1 MINAIYLTFNIIFH
15 HCGFLWPNYKQSMNQ
30 WSLWWYGLDHAGLL
44 TMQWWVNR
52 VMQTYPGLSIIQ
64 RLPKTDYMLCDECK
78 TQRQLLNHSTSHHQQ
93 RHSLLSRLGCWQFSG
108 NVTPRTVT
116 AASYNGPACRV
127 LSLKLTLTS
136 IPQCPGCQ
144 LIWQGLGCWAAGL
157 AACLG
162 LLTAWSTL
170 TLGRRFVYSGPTQY
184 RTVQYGAV
192 QCSTVGLL
200 VQHRWAGLGWWLG
213 PHSGSGPAR
222 RVMQPPA
229 GVNII
234 TTF

>member
-1 MINAIYLTFNIIFH
+1 M
-15 HCGFLWPNYKQSMNQ
+15 
-30 WSLWWYGLDHAGLL
+30 WYGLDHAGLL

-64 RLPKTDYMLCDECK
+64 RLPETDDMLCDEC
-78 TQRQLLNHSTSHHQQ
+78 TAPETTAESLHHTPSAAAQSPVQTRLLTIQWECDTTHCRCSLVQRSS
-93 RHSLLSRLGCWQFSG
+93 
-108 NVTPRTVT
+108 VPRTL
-116 AASYNGPACRV
+116 R
-127 LSLKLTLTS
+127 SLKLTLTS

-144 LIWQGLGCWAAGL
+144 LIWQGLGWAAGL

-200 VQHRWAGLGWWLG
+200 VQRRWAGLGWWLG